1 MIMFDRKISNEQFII
16 SITEIAKDAGLA
28 IVQIYNSDFDYELKK
43 DFSPITKAD
52 NISHIIITERLKIL
66 TPKIPIISEEN
77 CDIPYSIRSRWKKY
91 WLVDPLDGT
100 KEFINKNGDFTVN
113 IALIDNNT
121 PIFGVIHIPV
131 TNETYWGSKVNGSF
145 YSNANNDVQQIRGS
159 KNNNNPI
166 RLVVSRS
173 HPSEILNDLLEKI
186 IDYEILKVGSSIKF
200 CHIASGQA
208 ECYPRF
214 GPTSEWD
221 TAAGEA
227 IVSFAGGSVV
237 TATGDSMNYNAKED
251 YLNPNFIVSNGKIIS
266 ERILSI
272 ASTIKQI
279 SKRK

>member
-1 MIMFDRKISNEQFII
+1 MVMFDRKILNERFII
-16 SITEIAKDAGLA
+16 STTEIAQEAGSA
-28 IVQIYNSDFDYELKK
+28 ILQIYNSDFNYKLKK
-43 DFSPITKAD
+43 DSSPITEAD
-52 NISHIIITERLKIL
+52 YISNKIITERLKIL

-77 CDIPYSIRSRWKKY
+77 SEIPYEIRSRWKKY

-100 KEFINKNGDFTVN
+100 KEFIKKNGDFTVN
-113 IALIDNNT
+113 IALIQNNT

-131 TNETYWGSKVNGSF
+131 TNETYWGSKINGSF
-145 YSNANNDVQQIRGS
+145 YSNSNNDIKQIRVS

-166 RLVVSRS
+166 RLVASRS
-173 HPSEILNDLLEKI
+173 HPSEMLNDLLEKI
-186 IDYEILKVGSSIKF
+186 VDYEILKVGSSIKF

-221 TAAGEA
+221 IAAGEA
-227 IVSFAGGSVV
+227 IVSFAGGNVITS
-237 TATGDSMNYNAKED
+237 AGDLINYNAKED

-272 ASTIKQI
+272 AKTIK
-279 SKRK
+279 

>member
-1 MIMFDRKISNEQFII
+1 MIMFDRKISNERFII
-16 SITEIAKDAGLA
+16 STIEIAKDAGLA

-52 NISHIIITERLKIL
+52 NISHKIITERLKIL
-66 TPKIPIISEEN
+66 APKIPIISEEN

-100 KEFINKNGDFTVN
+100 KEFIKKNGDFTVN

-121 PIFGVIHIPV
+121 PIFGVIHIPI

-145 YSNANNDVQQIRGS
+145 YSNANNDVKQIRVS

-166 RLVVSRS
+166 RLVASRS
-173 HPSEILNDLLEKI
+173 HPSEMLNDLLEKM

-227 IVSFAGGSVV
+227 IVSFAGGNVV
-237 TATGDSMNYNAKED
+237 SATGDSMNYNAKED

>member
-1 MIMFDRKISNEQFII
+1 MFDRKISNERFII
-16 SITEIAKDAGLA
+16 STTEIAKDAGLA
-28 IVQIYNSDFDYELKK
+28 IVQIYNSDFDYALKK
-43 DFSPITKAD
+43 DSSPITKAD
-52 NISHIIITERLKIL
+52 NISHKIITERLKIL

-100 KEFINKNGDFTVN
+100 KEFINKNGEFTVN
-113 IALIDNNT
+113 IALIENNT

-131 TNETYWGSKVNGSF
+131 TNETYWGSKVSGSF
-145 YSNANNDVQQIRGS
+145 YSNANNDVTQIRVS
-159 KNNNNPI
+159 KKNNSPI
-166 RLVVSRS
+166 RLVASRS
-173 HPSEILNDLLEKI
+173 HPSEMLNDLLEKI
-186 IDYEILKVGSSIKF
+186 IEFEILNVGSSIKF

-227 IVSFAGGSVV
+227 IVSFAGGNVV
-237 TATGDSMNYNAKED
+237 TVTGKSMNYNAKED

-266 ERILSI
+266 ERILSMV
-272 ASTIKQI
+272 SMIKQI